1 MLKDLLEN
9 KKCFKLVCG
18 AGNEDAI
25 EVEKLVMIYSLAGC
39 SFFDV
44 CAKPEI
50 VDAAKR
56 GLKRAEISENRYI
69 CVSVGI
75 DGDPH
80 ITKAKIDKD
89 LIVNN

>member
-9 KKCFKLVCG
+9 KKGFKLVCG
-18 AGNEDAI
+18 AGNEDAR
-25 EVEKLVMIYSLAGC
+25 EVENLVAIYSMAGC

-56 GLKRAEISENRYI
+56 GLEKSGHTKDKYV

-75 DGDPH
+75 SGDPH
-80 ITKAKIDKD
+80 ITKATIKNSK
-89 LIVNN
+89 